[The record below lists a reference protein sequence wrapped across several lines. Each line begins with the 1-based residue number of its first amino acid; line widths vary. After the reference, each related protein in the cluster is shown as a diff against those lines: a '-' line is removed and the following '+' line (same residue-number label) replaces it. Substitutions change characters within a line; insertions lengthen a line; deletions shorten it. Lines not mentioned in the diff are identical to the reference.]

1 MTGTTE
7 SARVEIRAVVV
18 EEMERAVAA
27 EEGAVV
33 VEEEEVMPNIW
44 ESSQHP
50 PSPSRT
56 RLFLPGTLVFSTLP
70 RRSDRTCLAIVFDV
84 YPFSLN
90 IY

>member
-7 SARVEIRAVVV
+7 SVRVEIRAVVV

-27 EEGAVV
+27 EEGAAVVEEEAVV
-33 VEEEEVMPNIW
+33 VEEGAVMPNIR

-56 RLFLPGTLVFSTLP
+56 RLFLPS
-70 RRSDRTCLAIVFDV
+70 
-84 YPFSLN
+84 
-90 IY
+90 